1 MQADRWGEVKRI
13 ANACLTLPPEQR
25 ASSVHDLCGEDADL
39 AAEVESLIRSY
50 AEMGRFLDTPALDTD
65 SEEHLTGRQIGP
77 YELCELIAEGGMGT
91 VYRAVRL
98 NDYGKQV
105 AIKLVKRGMDTG
117 YILKRF
123 RQERQIL
130 AGLEHPNI
138 AQLLDGGAT
147 SDGRPYLVM
156 EYIEGSRITEYV
168 EQHRLNTRERLELF
182 RQVCSGVQYAHQNL
196 VVHRDLKPSNI
207 LVTENGAPKLLDFG
221 IARILEGEAEV
232 TATGFRAMT
241 PEYASPEQ
249 LLGKPVTT
257 VADVYSLGVLL
268 YQILT
273 SQRPYEFEVRS
284 PEEIARIVCETDP
297 PKLRPLGRDLNHVV
311 LQAMH
316 KDPARRYASAAHLS
330 EDIRRYLAGL
340 PVLAHKDT
348 FAYRASKFVVRHRAA
363 TAAAL
368 LVAFSLII
376 GLVATSWEAHRAN
389 MERARAERHFNE
401 VRRLANSLIF
411 EVHDSIRDLPGSTPA
426 RKVIVQRAL
435 EYLNRLSPE
444 SSGDLALQ
452 RELATAYKRV
462 GEVEGQYLAP
472 SLGDTKG
479 SLQSYQKAL
488 QLCQEIASTSADWR
502 DRLEVAKAY
511 RLVAI
516 QDFAMGDGSRAR
528 HDIEAAILLSE
539 RLSKERPDEWSI
551 ASEAATEHQW
561 STAIGYNGV
570 ADEEERIAEDRRR
583 AVQVDEVLLR
593 LRPNDAP
600 TLHRYA
606 LNLGYLAAQLGRSD
620 PTLALTYGQKV
631 LQIETKLQQES
642 PKTQLAGGMA
652 FAYSVLVDL
661 FFKDILDYASA
672 RFYAERELVEGQQA
686 VRLDPRNQML
696 QRILAV
702 QYLYL
707 AEVDS
712 KTGRLSQSLAGLK
725 TGQTVVRALMKADT
739 QNVPNRG
746 VLADTLSFTGQ
757 VLLLA
762 RKPKDALGPLD
773 EARALYETSNVD
785 SNATASSIQAAICL
799 VKMGEAAGQMGKPVL
814 AETYFRRSLVSV
826 EPRVA
831 QSKDRDALF
840 TAAAAYAGLGN
851 MEARRA
857 QRLTASQESRR
868 GSWVAAEAWYRK
880 SLAAWKRIDFPNRE
894 TPLALD
900 FGEPAAV
907 AKNLERCESALS
919 SIR

>member
-1 MQADRWGEVKRI
+1 MQADRWDEVKRI
-13 ANACLTLPPEQR
+13 ANACLTLPSEQR
-25 ASSVHDLCGEDADL
+25 ASSVHGLCGEDADL

-50 AEMGRFLDTPALDTD
+50 AEMGRFLETPALDAD
-65 SEEHLTGRQIGP
+65 SEEHLSGRQIGP
-77 YELCELIAEGGMGT
+77 YELCEQIAEGGMGT

-98 NDYGKQV
+98 NDFGKQV

-117 YILKRF
+117 HILKRF

-130 AGLEHPNI
+130 AGLDHPNI

-168 EQHRLNTRERLELF
+168 EKHRLNTRERLELF

-207 LVTENGAPKLLDFG
+207 LVTENGTPKLLDFG

-273 SQRPYEFEVRS
+273 SQRPYKFEVRS

-297 PKLRPLGRDLNHVV
+297 PKLRPLGQDLDQVV

-330 EDIRRYLAGL
+330 EDIRRYLVGL
-340 PVLAHKDT
+340 PVVAHKDT
-348 FAYRASKFVVRHRAA
+348 FAYRASKFVARHRAA

-376 GLVATSWEAHRAN
+376 GVAATSWEAHRAN

-411 EVHDSIRDLPGSTPA
+411 DVHDSIRDLPGSTPA
-426 RKVIVQRAL
+426 RKIIVQRAL

-452 RELATAYKRV
+452 RELATAYIRV

-488 QLCQEIASTSADWR
+488 QLRQEIASTSADWR

-516 QDFAMGDGSRAR
+516 QDFANGDGSRAR
-528 HDIEAAILLSE
+528 HDIEAAILLAE
-539 RLSKERPDEWSI
+539 KLSKDRPDEWAI

-561 STAIGYNGV
+561 STVIGYNGV

-583 AVQVDEVLLR
+583 AVRVDEVLLR
-593 LRPNDAP
+593 LRPNDAA

-631 LQIETKLQQES
+631 LQIEMKLQQES
-642 PKTQLAGGMA
+642 PKTRLVGGLA

-661 FFKDILDYASA
+661 FFKDIHDYASA
-672 RFYAERELVEGQQA
+672 RSYAERQLLDGQQA
-686 VRLDPRNQML
+686 VRLDPRNHML
-696 QRILAV
+696 QRILAA

-712 KTGRLSQSLAGLK
+712 KTGRLSQSLEGIK
-725 TGQTVVRALMKADT
+725 KGQAIARALIEADPE
-739 QNVPNRG
+739 NVPNRG
-746 VLADTLSFTGQ
+746 VLADNLSFTGQ

-762 RKPKDALGPLD
+762 RKPKDAFGQLD
-773 EARALYETSNVD
+773 EARALYEPFPKTD
-785 SNATASSIQAAICL
+785 SKATVSSKAAICL

-814 AETYFRRSLVSV
+814 AETYFRRTLGCV

-831 QSKDRDALF
+831 QSTDREALF

-851 MEARRA
+851 IEVRRA
-857 QRLTASQESRR
+857 QRLMASEER
-868 GSWVAAEAWYRK
+868 GRDSWVAAEAWYRK

-894 TPLALD
+894 TPLDLD